1 MKPFRLAWPPFVA
14 PAEPELLKRQ
24 ETVLLVLNLTVLA
37 GIAVAYLVFGA
48 VGMAGPPRRPFSAVL
63 MGWFLV
69 QALALGWLAGRGG
82 PIRGAPPRTRPRRLR
97 CR

>member
-1 MKPFRLAWPPFVA
+1 MPTASAPPA

-48 VGMAGPPRRPFSAVL
+48 VGMAGPPRRTFFAVL

-82 PIRGAPPRTRPRRLR
+82 P
-97 CR
+97 